1 MMSSRDTRLSAKH
14 HLRRRLMSQHS
25 LSMWSFHKRIQAC
38 EISVLAWLAYLSI
51 LVQRTPRPIFPLQ
64 RADSEMSSG
73 WEVRMSNS
81 KKLPYFFNTETKE
94 SRWEA
99 PQGLTEQDIQTLPG
113 AREYLNATQADHPSA
128 GQIRAS
134 HLLVK
139 HRGSRRPSS
148 WKEPNITRTKEEA
161 IAILEKY
168 QREIQA
174 ASNKAEKFGEL
185 AREHSDCSSHS
196 ADGDLGHFGR
206 NQMQKPFEDAA
217 FALQVKEISGIVST
231 DSGVHLIMRTA

>member
-1 MMSSRDTRLSAKH
+1 
-14 HLRRRLMSQHS
+14 
-25 LSMWSFHKRIQAC
+25 
-38 EISVLAWLAYLSI
+38 
-51 LVQRTPRPIFPLQ
+51 
-64 RADSEMSSG
+64 
-73 WEVRMSNS
+73 MSNS
-81 KKLPYFFNTETKE
+81 KRLPYFFNAETKE

-99 PQGLTEQDIQTLPG
+99 PPGLAEKDIKALPG
-113 AREYLNATQADHPSA
+113 ADLLDRPQEDNPSA
-128 GQIRAS
+128 GQIKAS

-148 WKEPNITRTKEEA
+148 WKESNITRTKEEA
-161 IAILEKY
+161 IAVLEQY
-168 QREIQA
+168 QREIHA
-174 ASNKAEKFGEL
+174 ASNKVETFGQL

-196 ADGDLGHFGR
+196 ADGDLGFFGR

>member
-1 MMSSRDTRLSAKH
+1 
-14 HLRRRLMSQHS
+14 
-25 LSMWSFHKRIQAC
+25 
-38 EISVLAWLAYLSI
+38 
-51 LVQRTPRPIFPLQ
+51 
-64 RADSEMSSG
+64 MSSG

-81 KKLPYFFNTETKE
+81 KKLPYFFNKETKE

-99 PQGLTEQDIQTLPG
+99 PQGLKEQDIQALPG
-113 AREYLNATQADHPSA
+113 AREYLNATQADYPSA

-139 HRGSRRPSS
+139 HRASRRPSS

-161 IAILEKY
+161 IAILEK
-168 QREIQA
+168 
-174 ASNKAEKFGEL
+174 SL
-185 AREHSDCSSHS
+185 ANSQENTSDCSSHS